1 MRIVTLGPAGTH
13 SERAARLHAE
23 DAEVEFADSIPGV
36 FELVG
41 GDGELVGVV
50 PVENSIEG
58 VVTRT
63 LDLLRESDLRVVG
76 EVVTEIRHHLVGSRD
91 PEVVASH
98 SQALAQCRHYLE
110 ENLPGVEVRTVD
122 STSRAVELAASR
134 ENVAAIGT
142 EEAAERHGLPVV
154 ARDVQDVERNVTRF
168 VVIGRGRPEPT
179 GDDRT
184 TVAFFVEDKP
194 GALHHAL
201 RIFYR
206 HGVNLT
212 MLESRPARGE
222 LGDYYFFAD
231 LEGHRDDREVAACL
245 DDLADEVKRLEVLGS
260 YPRSPEY

>member
-1 MRIVTLGPAGTH
+1 MRIATLGPAGTH

-36 FELVG
+36 FELVSK
-41 GDGELVGVV
+41 DEELVGVV
-50 PVENSIEG
+50 PAENSIEG

-63 LDLLRESDLRVVG
+63 LDLLRESDLCVVG
-76 EVVTEIRHHLVGSRD
+76 EVVTEIHHHLVGSRD

-98 SQALAQCRHYLE
+98 PQALAQCRNYIEKHF
-110 ENLPGVEVRTVD
+110 PDAEVRTVE
-122 STSRAVELAASR
+122 STASAVELAASK

-142 EEAAERHGLPVV
+142 EAAAERHGLPIV
-154 ARDVQDVERNVTRF
+154 ARDIQDVEHNFTRF
-168 VVIGRGRPEPT
+168 VVIGRGTPEPT
-179 GDDRT
+179 GSDKT

-194 GALHHAL
+194 GALYHAL
-201 RIFYR
+201 RIFYQ

-231 LEGHRDDREVAACL
+231 LEGHQDDPEVAACL
-245 DDLADEVKRLEVLGS
+245 DDLEDEVKRLEVLGS
-260 YPRSPEY
+260 YPGSPEY